1 MRKLRLIDVLAFLW
15 QLTQLED
22 PENTAFGRELL
33 GAVLGDIHE
42 KTGVQPETLRDVARR
57 LGEQRRDGLRFNLR
71 PFASGYYGAIDCT
84 PLFERFGRLDD
95 GGFTAELINHI
106 IEQFPAFKR
115 VWSSGAIQVR
125 VASERPRRKR
135 RRSSSRKPRPLTD
148 RQRDALVLLARHD
161 GDVRAA
167 AEEWGISRQAMSRLK
182 DKALEKALAV
192 GQKEL
197 AVLASKPARHRSKRP
212 QRLPRDRRGQ
222 ELLAD
227 PDVPEPRGADR

>member
-22 PENTAFGRELL
+22 PENAAFGRELL

-42 KTGVQPETLRDVARR
+42 KTGVRPETLWAVAQR
-57 LGEQRRDGLRFNLR
+57 LGEQRRAGLRFSLR
-71 PFASGYYGAIDCT
+71 PFAPGYYGSIDCT
-84 PLFERFGRLDD
+84 LHFERFGRLDD
-95 GGFTAELINHI
+95 GGFTAELIAHI
-106 IEQFPAFKR
+106 IERFPAFKR
-115 VWSSGAIQVR
+115 VWGSGAVQVR

-167 AEEWGISRQAMSRLK
+167 AEERGISRQAMSKLK

-192 GQKEL
+192 GQKNL
-197 AVLASKPARHRSKRP
+197 AVLASKAAGHPSKRP

-227 PDVPEPRGADR
+227 PDVPESRGADR

>member
-1 MRKLRLIDVLAFLW
+1 MRKLRLVDVLAFLW

-22 PENTAFGRELL
+22 PENAAFGRELL

-71 PFASGYYGAIDCT
+71 PFAPGYYGAIDCT

-115 VWSSGAIQVR
+115 AWGSGAVQVR

-135 RRSSSRKPRPLTD
+135 RRASFRKPRPLTD
-148 RQRDALVLLARHD
+148 HQRNGLDLLAKHG
-161 GDVRAA
+161 GDVKAAA
-167 AEEWGISRQAMSRLK
+167 AEWDISRQAMSKLRNRACERLR
-182 DKALEKALAV
+182 AA
-192 GQKEL
+192 GQMDYAKL
-197 AVLASKPARHRSKRP
+197 VAKPAGPKARRP
-212 QRLPRDRRGQ
+212 RPPFGPWPTRLRRGS
-222 ELLAD
+222 
-227 PDVPEPRGADR
+227 DRCQWAPVERC

>member
-22 PENTAFGRELL
+22 PENAAFGRELL
-33 GAVLGDIHE
+33 GPVLGDIHE
-42 KTGVQPETLRDVARR
+42 RIGIRPETLWDVARR
-57 LGEQRRDGLRFNLR
+57 LGEQQSAGLRFSLR
-71 PFASGYYGAIDCT
+71 PFAPGYYCAQDCT
-84 PLFERFGRLDD
+84 PLFENFGRLDD
-95 GGFTAELINHI
+95 SGFTAELVAHI
-106 IEQFPAFKR
+106 TRQFPAFRR
-115 VWSSGAIQVR
+115 VWDRRA
-125 VASERPRRKR
+125 APAPRAGQRAKRQR

-161 GDVRAA
+161 GNVQAA
-167 AEEWGISRQAMSRLK
+167 AEEWGISRQAMFKLK

-192 GQKEL
+192 GQKNL
-197 AVLASKPARHRSKRP
+197 AVLASKAAGHPSKRP

-227 PDVPEPRGADR
+227 PDVPESRGADR